1 MIILYNSKFYNMA
14 LLGQIAATST
24 GVINLDFVPEKLNVV
39 DAVTG
44 VTVFSTVTQLSLV
57 QSGRQLANLTG
68 TRIAA
73 MARIQKYIAGAAQ
86 LLAEWLELALG
97 RVNGSS
103 TLTITHSNANAV
115 LVYGVSSGFSP
126 VLTNYVETS
135 INANANQSFEGF
147 DALVLSTPANIDRV
161 NITFESGF
169 NDDFTVP
176 ELKSLVG
183 SSQNTDASGLLNG
196 NILLP
201 NLGAGTP
208 AGIRTAIVFV
218 NGTGACVVGV
228 KRYV

>member
-1 MIILYNSKFYNMA
+1 MIILHNSKFYNMA

-183 SSQNTDASGLLNG
+183 SSQNTDAAGLLNG

-218 NGTGACVVGV
+218 NGSGACVVGV